1 MPLRSDINLCGVWAV
16 TGFARSRLGS
26 FALLTTLNFSAAA
39 VAQTASYT
47 IDQQAAVA
55 VPKVTAPQVV
65 QPPLVDQAAQ
75 PLLIDPARAMSGATL
90 LAALRKGGF
99 NLYMRHAQSNV
110 GQDQDLASDSGWWQK
125 CAMQRNISDAGREQ
139 ARKVGAAIRALSI
152 PVGEVMVSQFCR
164 VRDTG
169 AAMGFGAMEV
179 SEDLNHMIG
188 QRVGTD
194 VNGLRFKRLAAAPAK
209 GRNNLLI
216 SHTHASAQSQEQI
229 MQGIQEA
236 EIVVYQPDGR
246 GGAEPVARIS
256 MQEWDSLLVIDSKK
270 QALAVK

>member
-1 MPLRSDINLCGVWAV
+1 MASLSILILF
-16 TGFARSRLGS
+16 GFGAR
-26 FALLTTLNFSAAA
+26 
-39 VAQTASYT
+39 AQTATYNV
-47 IDQQAAVA
+47 DPKVAVA
-55 VPKVTAPQVV
+55 PSKPAPQVV
-65 QPPLVDQAAQ
+65 QPPLLAEVAQ
-75 PLLIDPARAMSGATL
+75 PLLIDPTREISGTAL
-90 LAALRKGGF
+90 IAALRKGGF

-110 GQDQDLASDSGWWQK
+110 GQDQDLASDPGWWHK

-152 PVGEVMVSQFCR
+152 PVGDVMVSQFCR

-169 AAMGFGAMEV
+169 AAMGFGALEV
-179 SEDLNHMIG
+179 TEDLNHMIG
-188 QRVGTD
+188 QRAGTD
-194 VNGLRFKRLAAAPAK
+194 VNILRFKRLVTAPAN

-246 GGAEPVARIS
+246 DGAAPVARIS
-256 MQEWDSLLVIDSKK
+256 LQEWGSLLVIDSKR